1 MKNRRTKF
9 VVDSSVQWTLV
20 RRVAC
25 HWLFFLALTAALLPL
40 WVVIMGGDIVGA
52 TYRWRE
58 IVAESWLRT
67 LPVILFFLAIAPM
80 IVYDVLKLS
89 HRFAGPVCQLH
100 KAIKGLAAGEEIRP
114 LQLREGDFWKEVAAD
129 FNALAEQVAA
139 LRKQETPAANREP
152 AACGASDAEDRW
164 EKAWT

>member
-1 MKNRRTKF
+1 MKNRRTKL

-25 HWLFFLALTAALLPL
+25 HWLYFLVLTAALLPF
-40 WVVIMGGDIVGA
+40 WVVIVSGDIVGA
-52 TYRWRE
+52 SFRSRE
-58 IVAESWLRT
+58 IVAASWLAPV
-67 LPVILFFLAIAPM
+67 PVILFFLAIAPM

-89 HRFAGPVCQLH
+89 HRIVGPVYQLH

-139 LRKQETPAANREP
+139 LRKQETLAADPEP
-152 AACGASDAEDRW
+152 AACGASDAENRW
-164 EKAWT
+164 ESAWT